1 MNKIIQQFQR
11 YALLRSVL
19 YILTGGF
26 AIMYPKQFTQGI
38 IYLVAGYIAILG
50 ISNLW
55 NAYQE
60 KRRSGYVGFEMIVGV
75 LFLVAAVA
83 VLALAKPIF
92 TILTVFLGIL
102 IVLNGLLRIVQ
113 GFNLKSLNQG
123 YWPWL
128 LYGALLVVG
137 GLLLMF
143 NAVASIMTLFG
154 SLLIFM
160 GISEIIGYI
169 QIKRNLS

>member
-1 MNKIIQQFQR
+1 
-11 YALLRSVL
+11 
-19 YILTGGF
+19 
-26 AIMYPKQFTQGI
+26 
-38 IYLVAGYIAILG
+38 
-50 ISNLW
+50 
-55 NAYQE
+55 
-60 KRRSGYVGFEMIVGV
+60 
-75 LFLVAAVA
+75 
-83 VLALAKPIF
+83 
-92 TILTVFLGIL
+92 L